1 MERQIESTKI
11 NPVKRKGG
19 KKLATYFVKLS
30 NGHKGQAADKCDY
43 INRDGKYKSETLR
56 QELVAQEDFNLPS
69 WAPNAKAFFEA
80 ADRYERNNGITFKQ
94 FIIMLPCELSIE
106 ENIKISRDIKNKI
119 IGNHKAGTWAIH
131 NKQAVTANVQNI
143 HLHLMNSERIQDTAL
158 KEKSREL
165 YFRRYNPSEPEKGGY
180 QKDRK
185 NDCRRKTKNPEIDK
199 IRAKIAEAI
208 NAGYERNNLPIRVSG
223 TTLEAQK
230 EEAIATGDN
239 DRAEF
244 FNRKPVKTI
253 STKQWKKIQKII
265 EDDNII
271 NRSQPV
277 PIIPSENNW
286 PTFEKLINSDLT
298 AAEVLLERVSLQIKK
313 LKYQFKLTQK
323 ATKAI
328 LKKAEKYIT
337 AKEFSTAVE
346 SIAIKVQNK
355 LTSNSAYINLFNQ
368 IYANKQ
374 AQINMINNFITRGRI
389 KKYQKV
395 KAKIKQAETQKSSL
409 LHANRLDDKTKDRI
423 ELSIEAAQK
432 QLLKLQ
438 SEIKKIN
445 NTPEAKKRYDYIISR
460 LEKSANTSRN
470 NALSKNKE
478 NKILKEI
485 YQETEK
491 LIRLSKLNS
500 EQNLPKEVIKE
511 IAESSS
517 FDTTELRKKI
527 KELSSKTDEFFPIK
541 KEPEKIIQP
550 KEKLNNLQKEEN
562 EYQK

>member
-1 MERQIESTKI
+1 MERQIESTKV

-43 INRDGKYKSETLR
+43 INRNGKYKLETLR

-80 ADRYERNNGITFKQ
+80 ADCYERNNGITFKQ

-106 ENIKISRDIKNKI
+106 ENIKISRDIKDKI

-208 NAGYERNNLPIRVSG
+208 NAGYERNGFDIRVSG
-223 TTLEAQK
+223 ATLEKQK
-230 EEAIATGDN
+230 EEALKAGDE

-244 FNRKPVKTI
+244 FDRDPVKTI

-271 NRSQPV
+271 DRTQPV
-277 PIIPSENNW
+277 PIIPSETNW
-286 PTFEKLINSDLT
+286 PTFEKLISTDFS
-298 AAEVLLERVSLQIKK
+298 AAEVLLERVSLQVKK

-323 ATKAI
+323 NAKKI
-328 LKKAEKYIT
+328 LEKVDELISG
-337 AKEFSTAVE
+337 KEFREAIE
-346 SIAIKVQNK
+346 SIAFMVQNK
-355 LTSNSAYINLFNQ
+355 SASNSAYINLYNK
-368 IYANKQ
+368 IYANKETQ
-374 AQINMINNFITRGRI
+374 SLMINNIINRGRT
-389 KKYQKV
+389 KKYQQAKLDYQRA
-395 KAKIKQAETQKSSL
+395 KAKKSTL
-409 LHANRLDDKTKDRI
+409 AAVNRLDDKTQNRL
-423 ELSIEAAQK
+423 ELIMQASSKYMQK
-432 QLLKLQ
+432 LVD
-438 SEIKKIN
+438 EIKEIN
-445 NTPEAKKRYDYIISR
+445 QTPIAKKRYDYIITR
-460 LEKSANTSRN
+460 LKKSAVRARTQAIAKNNQNKDLKEILQELNKLIKLAKLNQDQKLPKELIKEITEKEYPDMTRLKKIIKELDEKSASYFPVKQKPVSPKMQEPQ
-470 NALSKNKE
+470 SKFKGKVND
-478 NKILKEI
+478 
-485 YQETEK
+485 YQ
-491 LIRLSKLNS
+491 R
-500 EQNLPKEVIKE
+500 
-511 IAESSS
+511 
-517 FDTTELRKKI
+517 
-527 KELSSKTDEFFPIK
+527 
-541 KEPEKIIQP
+541 
-550 KEKLNNLQKEEN
+550 
-562 EYQK
+562 

>member
-1 MERQIESTKI
+1 MERQIESTKN
-11 NPVKRKGG
+11 NPVRRKGE

-106 ENIKISRDIKNKI
+106 ENIKISQDIKDKI

-158 KEKSREL
+158 KEKPKEL
-165 YFRRYNPSEPEKGGY
+165 YFRRYNPAEPEKGGY

-230 EEAIATGDN
+230 EEAIAAGDN

-409 LHANRLDDKTKDRI
+409 LNANRLDDKTKDRI

-550 KEKLNNLQKEEN
+550 KEKPNNLQKEEN

>member
-1 MERQIESTKI
+1 M
-11 NPVKRKGG
+11 
-19 KKLATYFVKLS
+19 ATYFVKLS

-106 ENIKISRDIKNKI
+106 ENIKISQDIKDKI

-158 KEKSREL
+158 KEKPREL

-199 IRAKIAEAI
+199 IRALIADAI

-230 EEAIATGDN
+230 EEAIAAGDN

-328 LKKAEKYIT
+328 LKKAEEYIT

-395 KAKIKQAETQKSSL
+395 KAKIKQAEIQKSSL
-409 LHANRLDDKTKDRI
+409 LNANRLDDKTKNRI
-423 ELSIEAAQK
+423 ELNIEAAQK

-460 LEKSANTSRN
+460 LKKSANTSRN

-485 YQETEK
+485 LQELNK
-491 LIRLSKLNS
+491 LIRLAKLN
-500 EQNLPKEVIKE
+500 QDQKLPKELIKE
-511 IAESSS
+511 ITKKQYSN
-517 FDTTELRKKI
+517 TTELKRTI
-527 KELSSKTDEFFPIK
+527 KELDEKSAPYFPVKQEPASLKMQEPQSKL
-541 KEPEKIIQP
+541 
-550 KEKLNNLQKEEN
+550 KEKVND
-562 EYQK
+562 YQR

>member
-1 MERQIESTKI
+1 MERQIESTRI
-11 NPVKRKGG
+11 NPVKKKGG

-30 NGHKGQAADKCDY
+30 NGYKGQAADKCDY

-69 WAPNAKAFFEA
+69 WAPNAKTFFEA
-80 ADRYERNNGITFKQ
+80 ADRYERNNGTTFKQ

-106 ENIKISRDIKNKI
+106 ENIKISQDIKDKI
-119 IGNHKAGTWAIH
+119 IGNNKAGTWAIH

-143 HLHLMNSERIQDTAL
+143 HLHLMNSERIQNPAL
-158 KEKSREL
+158 KEKPREL
-165 YFRRYNPSEPEKGGY
+165 YFRRYNPNEPEKGGY

-185 NDCRRKTKNPEIDK
+185 NRAPRKTKNPEIDK

-208 NAGYERNNLPIRVSG
+208 NAGYKRNNLPIRVSG

-230 EEAIATGDN
+230 EEAIAAGDN

-328 LKKAEKYIT
+328 LKKAEEYIT

-409 LHANRLDDKTKDRI
+409 LNANRLDDKTKDRI

-445 NTPEAKKRYDYIISR
+445 NTPEAKKRYDYIINR

-500 EQNLPKEVIKE
+500 EQNLPKEIIKE

-550 KEKLNNLQKEEN
+550 KEKPNNLQKEEP
-562 EYQK
+562 ERW

>member
-1 MERQIESTKI
+1 M
-11 NPVKRKGG
+11 
-19 KKLATYFVKLS
+19 ATYFVKLS
-30 NGHKGQAADKCDY
+30 NGYKGQAADKCDY

-69 WAPNAKAFFEA
+69 WAPDAKTFFEA
-80 ADRYERNNGITFKQ
+80 ADRYERNNGTTFKQ

-106 ENIKISRDIKNKI
+106 ENIKISQDIKDKI

-143 HLHLMNSERIQDTAL
+143 HLHLMNSERIQNPAL
-158 KEKSREL
+158 KEKPREL
-165 YFRRYNPSEPEKGGY
+165 YFRRYNPYEPEKGGY

-185 NDCRRKTKNPEIDK
+185 NRTPRKAKNPEIDK

-230 EEAIATGDN
+230 EEAIAAGDN

-286 PTFEKLINSDLT
+286 PTFKKLINSDLT

-328 LKKAEKYIT
+328 LKKAEEYIT

-374 AQINMINNFITRGRI
+374 AQINMINNFITRGRT

-395 KAKIKQAETQKSSL
+395 KVKIKQAETQKSSL
-409 LHANRLDDKTKDRI
+409 LNANRLDDKTKKRL
-423 ELSIEAAQK
+423 ELIMQASSKYMQK
-432 QLLKLQ
+432 LAD
-438 SEIKKIN
+438 EIKEIN
-445 NTPEAKKRYDYIISR
+445 QTPAAKKRYQYVINR
-460 LEKSANTSRN
+460 LKKSAVKARTKAIAKNNQNKDLKEILQELNKLIKLAKLNQDQKLPKEFIKEITEKEYPDITRLKKIVKELDEKSAS
-470 NALSKNKE
+470 
-478 NKILKEI
+478 
-485 YQETEK
+485 Y
-491 LIRLSKLNS
+491 
-500 EQNLPKEVIKE
+500 
-511 IAESSS
+511 
-517 FDTTELRKKI
+517 
-527 KELSSKTDEFFPIK
+527 FPIK
-541 KEPEKIIQP
+541 QKTVNPKIQEPQSKEIK
-550 KEKLNNLQKEEN
+550 KENN
-562 EYQK
+562 YQR

>member
-1 MERQIESTKI
+1 MEQQIESTKI
-11 NPVKRKGG
+11 NPVRKKGG

-43 INRDGKYKSETLR
+43 INRDGKYKSEILR

-69 WAPNAKAFFEA
+69 WAPNAKTFFEA

-106 ENIKISRDIKNKI
+106 ENIKISQDIKDKI

-158 KEKSREL
+158 KEKPREL
-165 YFRRYNPSEPEKGGY
+165 YFRRYNPAEPEKGGY

-230 EEAIATGDN
+230 EEAIAAGDN

-328 LKKAEKYIT
+328 LKKAEEYIT

-409 LHANRLDDKTKDRI
+409 LNTNRLDDKTKDRI

-445 NTPEAKKRYDYIISR
+445 NTPEARKRYDYIISR

-517 FDTTELRKKI
+517 FNTTELRKKI

-550 KEKLNNLQKEEN
+550 KEKPNNLQKEEP
-562 EYQK
+562 ERW

>member
-1 MERQIESTKI
+1 M
-11 NPVKRKGG
+11 
-19 KKLATYFVKLS
+19 ATYFVKLS
-30 NGHKGQAADKCDY
+30 NGYKGQAADKCDY
-43 INRDGKYKSETLR
+43 ITRNGKYQSETLR
-56 QELVAQEDFNLPS
+56 QELVASESFNLPS
-69 WAPNAKAFFEA
+69 WAPDGKTFFTA
-80 ADRYERNNGITFKQ
+80 ADKFERTNGTTFKQ
-94 FIIMLPCELSIE
+94 FIIMLPCELDND
-106 ENIKISRDIKNKI
+106 ENIKIAQDIKDKI
-119 IGNHKAGTWAIH
+119 IGDNKAGIWAIH
-131 NKQAVTANVQNI
+131 SKQAVTANVQNI
-143 HLHLMNSERIQDTAL
+143 HLHLMNSERIQDAAL
-158 KEKSREL
+158 KEKPPEQ
-165 YFRRYNPSEPEKGGY
+165 YFKRYNPSNPEQGGY
-180 QKDRK
+180 KKDRK
-185 NDCRRKTKNPEIDK
+185 NLCRKRAKNPEIDK
-199 IRAKIAEAI
+199 IRALIADAI

-230 EEAIATGDN
+230 EEAIAAGDN

-313 LKYQFKLTQK
+313 LKYQFKLTQR

-328 LKKAEKYIT
+328 LKKSEEYIT
-337 AKEFSTAVE
+337 SKEFSTAVE

-368 IYANKQ
+368 IYANRQ
-374 AQINMINNFITRGRI
+374 AQVNMINNFITRGRT

-409 LHANRLDDKTKDRI
+409 LNANSLDDKTKSRI
-423 ELSIEAAQK
+423 ELSIEAAQR

-445 NTPEAKKRYDYIISR
+445 KTPEAKKRYDYIINR
-460 LEKSANTSRN
+460 LEKSANTSRI
-470 NALSKNKE
+470 NALSKNEE

-485 YQETEK
+485 HQEAEK

-500 EQNLPKEVIKE
+500 EQNLPKEIIKE

-517 FDTTELRKKI
+517 FNTTELRKKI

-550 KEKLNNLQKEEN
+550 KEKQAKPLTAGKDFQR
-562 EYQK
+562 

>member
-1 MERQIESTKI
+1 M
-11 NPVKRKGG
+11 
-19 KKLATYFVKLS
+19 ATYFVKLS
-30 NGHKGQAADKCDY
+30 NGYKGQAADKCDY
-43 INRDGKYKSETLR
+43 ITRNGKYQSETLR
-56 QELVAQEDFNLPS
+56 QELVASESFNLPR
-69 WAPNAKAFFEA
+69 WAPDGKTFFTA
-80 ADRYERNNGITFKQ
+80 ADKFERNNGTTFKQ
-94 FIIMLPCELSIE
+94 FIIMLPCELNDD
-106 ENIKISRDIKNKI
+106 ENIKIAQDIKDKI
-119 IGNHKAGTWAIH
+119 IGDNKAGIWAIH
-131 NKQAVTANVQNI
+131 SKQAVTANVQNV
-143 HLHLMNSERIQDTAL
+143 HLHLMNSERIQDAAL
-158 KEKSREL
+158 KEKPPEQ
-165 YFRRYNPSEPEKGGY
+165 YFKRYNPSNPEQGGY
-180 QKDRK
+180 KKDRK
-185 NDCRRKTKNPEIDK
+185 NLCRKRAKNPEIDK
-199 IRAKIAEAI
+199 IRALIADAI
-208 NAGYERNNLPIRVSG
+208 NAGYERNGFDIRVSG
-223 TTLEAQK
+223 TTLEMQK
-230 EEAIATGDN
+230 EEAIAAGDN

-328 LKKAEKYIT
+328 LKKAEEYIT

-395 KAKIKQAETQKSSL
+395 KAKIKQAEIQKSSL
-409 LHANRLDDKTKDRI
+409 LNANRLDDKTKNRI
-423 ELSIEAAQK
+423 ELKIEAAQK

-460 LEKSANTSRN
+460 LKKSANTSRN

-485 YQETEK
+485 LQELNK
-491 LIRLSKLNS
+491 LIRLAKLN
-500 EQNLPKEVIKE
+500 QDQKLPKELIKE
-511 IAESSS
+511 ITKKQYSN
-517 FDTTELRKKI
+517 TTELKRTI
-527 KELSSKTDEFFPIK
+527 KELDEKSAPYFPVKQEPASLKKQEPQSKL
-541 KEPEKIIQP
+541 
-550 KEKLNNLQKEEN
+550 KEKVND
-562 EYQK
+562 YQR

>member
-1 MERQIESTKI
+1 M
-11 NPVKRKGG
+11 
-19 KKLATYFVKLS
+19 ATYFVKLS
-30 NGHKGQAADKCDY
+30 NGYKGQAADKCDY
-43 INRDGKYKSETLR
+43 ITRNGKYQSETLR
-56 QELVAQEDFNLPS
+56 QELVASESFNLPS
-69 WAPNAKAFFEA
+69 WAPDGKTFFTA
-80 ADRYERNNGITFKQ
+80 ADKFERTNGTTFKQ
-94 FIIMLPCELSIE
+94 FIIMLPCELDND
-106 ENIKISRDIKNKI
+106 ENIKIAQDIKDKI
-119 IGNHKAGTWAIH
+119 IGDNKAGIWAIH
-131 NKQAVTANVQNI
+131 SKQAVTANVQNI
-143 HLHLMNSERIQDTAL
+143 HLHLMNSERIQDAAL
-158 KEKSREL
+158 KEKPPEQ
-165 YFRRYNPSEPEKGGY
+165 YFKRYNPSNPEQGGY
-180 QKDRK
+180 KKDRK
-185 NDCRRKTKNPEIDK
+185 NLCRKRAKNPEIDK
-199 IRAKIAEAI
+199 IRALIADAI

-230 EEAIATGDN
+230 EEAIAAGDN

-328 LKKAEKYIT
+328 LKKAEEYIT

-374 AQINMINNFITRGRI
+374 AQINMINNFITRGRT

-409 LHANRLDDKTKDRI
+409 LNANRLDDKTKNRL
-423 ELSIEAAQK
+423 ELIMQASSNYMQK
-432 QLLKLQ
+432 LAD
-438 SEIKKIN
+438 EIKEIN
-445 NTPEAKKRYDYIISR
+445 QTLIAKKRYDYITTR
-460 LEKSANTSRN
+460 LKKSAVRARNQAIAKNNQNKDLKEILQELNKLIKLAKLNQDQKLPKELIKEITEKEYPDITRLKKIIKELDEKSAP
-470 NALSKNKE
+470 
-478 NKILKEI
+478 
-485 YQETEK
+485 Y
-491 LIRLSKLNS
+491 
-500 EQNLPKEVIKE
+500 
-511 IAESSS
+511 
-517 FDTTELRKKI
+517 
-527 KELSSKTDEFFPIK
+527 FPIK
-541 KEPEKIIQP
+541 QEPASP
-550 KEKLNNLQKEEN
+550 KMQEPQSKGKGKVNDHQR
-562 EYQK
+562 

>member
-1 MERQIESTKI
+1 M
-11 NPVKRKGG
+11 
-19 KKLATYFVKLS
+19 ATYFVKLS
-30 NGHKGQAADKCDY
+30 NGYKGQAADKCDY
-43 INRDGKYKSETLR
+43 ITRNGKYQSETLR
-56 QELVAQEDFNLPS
+56 QELVASESFNLPN
-69 WAPNAKAFFEA
+69 WAPDGKTFFTA
-80 ADRYERNNGITFKQ
+80 ADKFERNNGTTFKQ
-94 FIIMLPCELSIE
+94 FIIMLPCELDDD
-106 ENIKISRDIKNKI
+106 ENIKIAQDIKDKI
-119 IGNHKAGTWAIH
+119 IGDNKAGIWAIH
-131 NKQAVTANVQNI
+131 SKQAVTANVQNV
-143 HLHLMNSERIQDTAL
+143 HLHLMNSERIQDATL
-158 KEKSREL
+158 KEKPPEQ
-165 YFRRYNPSEPEKGGY
+165 YFKKYNPSNPELGGY
-180 QKDRK
+180 KKDRK
-185 NDCRRKTKNPEIDK
+185 NLCCKRAKNPEIDK
-199 IRAKIAEAI
+199 IRALIADAI

-230 EEAIATGDN
+230 EEAIAAGDN

-298 AAEVLLERVSLQIKK
+298 AAEVLLERISLQIKK

-328 LKKAEKYIT
+328 LKKAEEYIT

-395 KAKIKQAETQKSSL
+395 KAKIKQAEIQKSSL
-409 LHANRLDDKTKDRI
+409 LNANRLDDKTKNRI
-423 ELSIEAAQK
+423 ELNIEAAQK

-460 LEKSANTSRN
+460 LKKSANTSRN
-470 NALSKNKE
+470 NALSKNKK

-485 YQETEK
+485 LQELNK
-491 LIRLSKLNS
+491 LIRLAKLN
-500 EQNLPKEVIKE
+500 QDQKLPKELIKE
-511 IAESSS
+511 ITKKQYSN
-517 FDTTELRKKI
+517 TTELKRTI
-527 KELSSKTDEFFPIK
+527 KELDEKSAPYFPVKQEPASLKMQEPQSKL
-541 KEPEKIIQP
+541 
-550 KEKLNNLQKEEN
+550 KEKVND
-562 EYQK
+562 YQR

>member
-11 NPVKRKGG
+11 NPVKKKGG

-106 ENIKISRDIKNKI
+106 ENIKISRDIKDKI

-165 YFRRYNPSEPEKGGY
+165 YFRRYNPADPEKGGY

-185 NDCRRKTKNPEIDK
+185 NRAPRKAKNPEIDK

-230 EEAIATGDN
+230 EEAIAAGDN

-298 AAEVLLERVSLQIKK
+298 AAEVLLERISLQIKK

-328 LKKAEKYIT
+328 LKKAEEYIT

-395 KAKIKQAETQKSSL
+395 KAKIKQAEIQKSSL
-409 LHANRLDDKTKDRI
+409 LNANRLDDKTKNRI
-423 ELSIEAAQK
+423 ELNIEAAQK

-460 LEKSANTSRN
+460 LKKSANTSRN
-470 NALSKNKE
+470 NALSKNKK

-485 YQETEK
+485 LQELNK
-491 LIRLSKLNS
+491 LIRLAKLN
-500 EQNLPKEVIKE
+500 QDQKLPKELIKE
-511 IAESSS
+511 ITKKQYSN
-517 FDTTELRKKI
+517 TTELKRTI
-527 KELSSKTDEFFPIK
+527 KELDEKSAPYFPVKQEPASLKMQEPQSKL
-541 KEPEKIIQP
+541 
-550 KEKLNNLQKEEN
+550 KEKVND
-562 EYQK
+562 YQR

>member
-11 NPVKRKGG
+11 NPVRKKGG

-69 WAPNAKAFFEA
+69 WAPNAKTFFEA

-106 ENIKISRDIKNKI
+106 ENIKISRDIKDKI

-328 LKKAEKYIT
+328 LKKAEEYIT

-389 KKYQKV
+389 KEYQKV

-500 EQNLPKEVIKE
+500 EQNLPKEIIKE

-517 FDTTELRKKI
+517 FNTTELKEKI
-527 KELSSKTDEFFPIK
+527 KELSSKTNEFFPIK

-550 KEKLNNLQKEEN
+550 KEKPNNLQKEEP
-562 EYQK
+562 ERW

>member
-1 MERQIESTKI
+1 M
-11 NPVKRKGG
+11 
-19 KKLATYFVKLS
+19 ATYFVKLS

-69 WAPNAKAFFEA
+69 WAPNAKTFFEA

-106 ENIKISRDIKNKI
+106 ENIKISRDIKDKI

-328 LKKAEKYIT
+328 LKKAEEYIT

-389 KKYQKV
+389 KEYQKV

-500 EQNLPKEVIKE
+500 EQNLPKEIIKE

-517 FDTTELRKKI
+517 FNTTELKEKI
-527 KELSSKTDEFFPIK
+527 KELSSKTNEFFPIK

-550 KEKLNNLQKEEN
+550 KEKPNNLQKEEP
-562 EYQK
+562 ERW

>member
-1 MERQIESTKI
+1 M
-11 NPVKRKGG
+11 
-19 KKLATYFVKLS
+19 ATYFVKLS
-30 NGHKGQAADKCDY
+30 NGYKGQAADKCDY
-43 INRDGKYKSETLR
+43 ITRNGKYQSETLR
-56 QELVAQEDFNLPS
+56 QELVASESFNLPS
-69 WAPNAKAFFEA
+69 WAPDGKTFFTA
-80 ADRYERNNGITFKQ
+80 ADKFERTNGTTFKQ
-94 FIIMLPCELSIE
+94 FIIMLPCELDND
-106 ENIKISRDIKNKI
+106 ENIKIAQDIKDKI
-119 IGNHKAGTWAIH
+119 IGDNKAGIWAIH
-131 NKQAVTANVQNI
+131 SKQAVTANVQNI
-143 HLHLMNSERIQDTAL
+143 HLHLMNSERIQDAAL
-158 KEKSREL
+158 KEKPPEQ
-165 YFRRYNPSEPEKGGY
+165 YFKRYNPSNPEQGGY
-180 QKDRK
+180 KKDRK
-185 NDCRRKTKNPEIDK
+185 NLCRKRAKNPEIDK
-199 IRAKIAEAI
+199 IRALIADAI

-230 EEAIATGDN
+230 EEAIAAGDN

-328 LKKAEKYIT
+328 LKKAEEYIT

-355 LTSNSAYINLFNQ
+355 ITSNSAYINLFNQ

-374 AQINMINNFITRGRI
+374 AQINMINNFITRGRT

-409 LHANRLDDKTKDRI
+409 LNANRLDDKTKNRL
-423 ELSIEAAQK
+423 ELIMQASSNYMQK
-432 QLLKLQ
+432 LAD
-438 SEIKKIN
+438 EIKEIN
-445 NTPEAKKRYDYIISR
+445 QTLIAKKRYNYITTR
-460 LEKSANTSRN
+460 LKKSAVRARTQAIAKNNQNKDLKEILQELNKLIKLAKLNQDQKLPKELIKEITEKEYPDMTRLKKIIKELDEKSASYFPVKQKPVSPKMQEPQ
-470 NALSKNKE
+470 SKFKGKVND
-478 NKILKEI
+478 
-485 YQETEK
+485 YQ
-491 LIRLSKLNS
+491 R
-500 EQNLPKEVIKE
+500 
-511 IAESSS
+511 
-517 FDTTELRKKI
+517 
-527 KELSSKTDEFFPIK
+527 
-541 KEPEKIIQP
+541 
-550 KEKLNNLQKEEN
+550 
-562 EYQK
+562 

>member
-1 MERQIESTKI
+1 
-11 NPVKRKGG
+11 
-19 KKLATYFVKLS
+19 
-30 NGHKGQAADKCDY
+30 
-43 INRDGKYKSETLR
+43 
-56 QELVAQEDFNLPS
+56 
-69 WAPNAKAFFEA
+69 
-80 ADRYERNNGITFKQ
+80 
-94 FIIMLPCELSIE
+94 MLPCELSIE
-106 ENIKISRDIKNKI
+106 ENIKISQDIKDKI

-143 HLHLMNSERIQDTAL
+143 HLHLMNSERIQNPAL
-158 KEKSREL
+158 KEKPREL
-165 YFRRYNPSEPEKGGY
+165 YFRRYNPNEPEKGGY

-185 NDCRRKTKNPEIDK
+185 NRTPRKAKNPEIDK

-230 EEAIATGDN
+230 EEAIAAGDN

-328 LKKAEKYIT
+328 LKKAEEYIT

-374 AQINMINNFITRGRI
+374 AQINMINNFITRGRT

-409 LHANRLDDKTKDRI
+409 LNANRLDDKTKKRL
-423 ELSIEAAQK
+423 ELIMQASSKYMQK
-432 QLLKLQ
+432 LAD
-438 SEIKKIN
+438 EIKEIN
-445 NTPEAKKRYDYIISR
+445 QTPAAKKRYDYVIARLKKSALKARTKAIAKNNQNKDLMEILQELNKLIKLAKLNQDQKLPKEFIKEITGKEYPDMTILKKIIKE
-460 LEKSANTSRN
+460 LDEKSASYFPVKQEPVSPKMQEPQ
-470 NALSKNKE
+470 SKGKGKVND
-478 NKILKEI
+478 
-485 YQETEK
+485 YQ
-491 LIRLSKLNS
+491 R
-500 EQNLPKEVIKE
+500 
-511 IAESSS
+511 
-517 FDTTELRKKI
+517 
-527 KELSSKTDEFFPIK
+527 
-541 KEPEKIIQP
+541 
-550 KEKLNNLQKEEN
+550 
-562 EYQK
+562 

>member
-1 MERQIESTKI
+1 M
-11 NPVKRKGG
+11 
-19 KKLATYFVKLS
+19 ATYFVKLS
-30 NGHKGQAADKCDY
+30 NGYKGQAADKCDY
-43 INRDGKYKSETLR
+43 ITRNGKYQSETLR
-56 QELVAQEDFNLPS
+56 QELVASESFNLPN
-69 WAPNAKAFFEA
+69 WAPDGKTFFTA
-80 ADRYERNNGITFKQ
+80 ADKFERNNGTTFKQ
-94 FIIMLPCELSIE
+94 FIIMLPCELDDD
-106 ENIKISRDIKNKI
+106 ENIKIAQDIKDKI
-119 IGNHKAGTWAIH
+119 IGDNKAGIWAIH
-131 NKQAVTANVQNI
+131 SKQAVTANVQNV
-143 HLHLMNSERIQDTAL
+143 HLHLMNSERIQDATL
-158 KEKSREL
+158 KEKPPEQ
-165 YFRRYNPSEPEKGGY
+165 YFKRYNPSNPELGGY
-180 QKDRK
+180 KKDRK
-185 NDCRRKTKNPEIDK
+185 NLCCKRAKNPEIDK
-199 IRAKIAEAI
+199 IRALIADAI

-230 EEAIATGDN
+230 EEAIAAGDN

-328 LKKAEKYIT
+328 LKKAEEYIT

-395 KAKIKQAETQKSSL
+395 KAKIKQAEIQKSSL
-409 LHANRLDDKTKDRI
+409 LNANRLDDKTKNRI
-423 ELSIEAAQK
+423 ELNIEAAQK

-460 LEKSANTSRN
+460 LKKSANTSRN
-470 NALSKNKE
+470 NALSKNKK

-485 YQETEK
+485 LQELNK
-491 LIRLSKLNS
+491 LIRLAKLN
-500 EQNLPKEVIKE
+500 QDQKLPKELIKE
-511 IAESSS
+511 ITKKQYSN
-517 FDTTELRKKI
+517 TTELKRTI
-527 KELSSKTDEFFPIK
+527 KELDEKSAPYFPVKQEPASLKMQEPQSKL
-541 KEPEKIIQP
+541 
-550 KEKLNNLQKEEN
+550 KEKVND
-562 EYQK
+562 YQR

>member
-11 NPVKRKGG
+11 NPVRKKGG

-43 INRDGKYKSETLR
+43 INRDGKYKSEILR

-69 WAPNAKAFFEA
+69 WAPNAKTFFEA

-106 ENIKISRDIKNKI
+106 ENIKISQDIKDKI

-158 KEKSREL
+158 KEKPREL
-165 YFRRYNPSEPEKGGY
+165 YFRRYNPAEPEKGGY

-230 EEAIATGDN
+230 EEAIAAGDN

-298 AAEVLLERVSLQIKK
+298 AAEVLFERVSLQIKK

-328 LKKAEKYIT
+328 LKKAEEYIT

-409 LHANRLDDKTKDRI
+409 LNANRLDDKTKDRI

-460 LEKSANTSRN
+460 LEKSANTTRN

-550 KEKLNNLQKEEN
+550 KEKPNNLQKEEN